1 MARLPRSD
9 GLLAALAHFAKEAF
23 APLDD
28 SPKGVGPVAV
38 TELLEGGL
46 MEDNGKSG
54 FRTTAAGHQV
64 LAAEI
69 PHVALARALWF
80 EPPEEP
86 APSEPKPRP
95 KPKAPIPAKKR
106 KSSLLVT
113 QKQVAAVMK
122 GAAQAGVQVEVRIEN
137 GIVRFIPCEPEKA
150 TLKPVGV
157 DKGRRPYF

>member
-1 MARLPRSD
+1 MLYALQYLAR
-9 GLLAALAHFAKEAF
+9 EEF

-28 SPKGVGPVAV
+28 SPKGVGPATV

-54 FRTTAAGHQV
+54 FRTTAVGLQV

-95 KPKAPIPAKKR
+95 KPTAPIAAKKR

-122 GAAQAGVQVEVRIEN
+122 GAAQAGVHVEVRIEI
-137 GIVRFIPCEPEKA
+137 GVVRSIPCEPEAA
-150 TLKPVGV
+150 TPKPAGV
-157 DKGRRPYF
+157 ENRKRGFL